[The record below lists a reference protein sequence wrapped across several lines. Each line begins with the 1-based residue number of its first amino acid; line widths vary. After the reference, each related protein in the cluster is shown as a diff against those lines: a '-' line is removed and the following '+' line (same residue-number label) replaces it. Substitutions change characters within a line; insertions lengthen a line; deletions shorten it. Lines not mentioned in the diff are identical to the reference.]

1 MASINGIEIKTYT
14 TFKGHDGQPLRQAT
28 VYMDGKNIGMISEDA
43 WGGPMN
49 IKVKN
54 YVEVEKRLFAYAS
67 HEKFAG
73 HAIKDIE
80 LLFGLLL
87 DLVFVEKKAKKSW
100 KQNDKAVII
109 SAGLRDYHLH
119 EFEQIKHIP
128 LLTIYTINTKRTLT
142 ENQLMEHK
150 EKVANENN
158 AEALVFKTLQDFSLK
173 AS

>member
-150 EKVANENN
+150 EKVANETN

>member
-28 VYMDGKNIGMISEDA
+28 VYMDGKKIGMIGEDA
-43 WGGPMN
+43 WGGQMN
-49 IKVKN
+49 INVKN

-67 HEKFAG
+67 HEKFAV
-73 HAIKDIE
+73 HALKNIE

-87 DLVFVEKKAKKSW
+87 DLVSVEKRAKKAW
-100 KQNDKAVII
+100 KLNDKAIII
-109 SAGLRDYHLH
+109 SAGLRDYHLQ
-119 EFEQIKHIP
+119 EFKQIKHIP
-128 LLTIYTINTKRTLT
+128 MLTVYTINSKLT
-142 ENQLMEHK
+142 ENQLMK
-150 EKVANENN
+150 RMEKVANENK

>member
-14 TFKGHDGQPLRQAT
+14 TFKGHDSQPLRQAT

-49 IKVKN
+49 INVKN

-67 HEKFAG
+67 YEKFAV
-73 HAIKDIE
+73 HALKNIE

-87 DLVFVEKKAKKSW
+87 NLVFVEKKAKKSW

-109 SAGLRDYHLH
+109 SAGLRDYHLY
-119 EFEQIKHIP
+119 EFEKIKHIP
-128 LLTIYTINTKRTLT
+128 MLTIYTINTKRTLT